1 MSLERFAA
9 DIASKGWEA
18 FLREPAEWRL
28 TPHAEA
34 VRFWIAAYA
43 TFSSTIAKMTALNE
57 LEYPSESL
65 LTAFEE
71 LPDRP

>member
-9 DIASKGWEA
+9 DVASTRWEA
-18 FLREPAEWRL
+18 FLREPAEWRS
-28 TPHAEA
+28 TPDSEA
-34 VRFWIAAYA
+34 ARFWIAAYA
-43 TFSSTIAKMTALNE
+43 TFSSTLAKLPAING
-57 LEYPSESL
+57 LEHPPESL